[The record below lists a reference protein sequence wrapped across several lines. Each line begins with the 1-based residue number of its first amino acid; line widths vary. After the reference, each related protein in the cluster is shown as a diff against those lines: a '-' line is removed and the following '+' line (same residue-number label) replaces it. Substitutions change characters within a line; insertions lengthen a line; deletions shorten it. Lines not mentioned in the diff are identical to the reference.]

1 MSEPEQQPA
10 IRQNDADFA
19 IAHRRNPPGI
29 QKRISVKETERFSA
43 F

>member
-19 IAHRRNPPGI
+19 IAHRRNLPGI
-29 QKRISVKETERFSA
+29 QKSFSVKETERFSA

>member
-19 IAHRRNPPGI
+19 IAHRWDLPGI